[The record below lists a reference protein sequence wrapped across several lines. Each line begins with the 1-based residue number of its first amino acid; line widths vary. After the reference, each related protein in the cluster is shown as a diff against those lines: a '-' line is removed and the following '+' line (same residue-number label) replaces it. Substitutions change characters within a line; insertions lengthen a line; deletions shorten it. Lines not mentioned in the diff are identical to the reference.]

1 MFILPVVRMA
11 TIRWDI
17 LLSQD
22 FNLYF
27 ETTEYFIGNN
37 DLGYDHAMKSAL
49 HIQASWQFSVP
60 IMEWTSPAA
69 SPEGPPVPA
78 RWDYGI

>member
-1 MFILPVVRMA
+1 MFVLPTMQLA

-17 LLSQD
+17 LLSPD

-27 ETTEYFIGNN
+27 ETTGYFIGNN
-37 DLGYDHAMKSAL
+37 DLGYDRFVKAAF
-49 HIQASWQFSVP
+49 HIQGSWQFSIP
-60 IMEWTSPAA
+60 IIEWSTPAA
-69 SPEGPPVPA
+69 SPKGEPVPA